1 MNIFKELIAVD
12 EEKNISITGL
22 TDAFFCAYLY
32 AYFDKYQKDIL
43 IVVPSLYEA
52 NQIYASLSNYK
63 LDCLL
68 FPMDDFLTSEAI
80 SISPDLKISRL
91 ECLNELINEKR
102 KPKIVVTH
110 LDGYLRFL
118 PSKEKYKNAILSLS
132 KGKSIDPK
140 ELTAK
145 LVYMG
150 YKRETLVT
158 TTGELGVRGFV
169 IDVFPLGETHPIRV
183 EFFGDDIDSIRYFDE
198 NTQRSIREIKKITI
212 RPNTEDLFDQ
222 VNDQPHKYLSV
233 LNKKIVNIEDYLYNY
248 TIFYKDI
255 PQMQMAYEKME
266 EDAFRYHTNKDKLFP
281 GKYFLPFNKLYK
293 EDQIKYYTIDNY
305 VKKGKVVSF
314 DSKGIPDFHSDIHL
328 IESYIQKNIREGYT
342 ICICVPKIKFKNIK
356 QYLKTTFYET
366 TIDQIKPNCVNLID
380 FQLDSGFQYAHY
392 IFISSKELFKETPK
406 NKYKTKLKYTS
417 KINDINKLNIGD
429 YIVHSIHGIGIY
441 NGIKSLKK
449 GDLIKDYLEILY
461 QGKDK
466 LYIPVEKIDLI
477 SKFCGKEGV
486 VPKINKLGSSEW
498 HKTKMRIRE
507 KVKNIASTLL
517 KINAARE
524 LKDGYAFSKDTEL
537 QKQFEDEFPYT
548 YTRDQEIATR
558 QIKADMEK
566 KAPMDRLL
574 CGDVGYGKTEVA
586 FRAMFKAVCD
596 SKQVLYLCPTT
607 ILSNQIYEN
616 AKERFQNFPVNIG
629 LLNRFT
635 SHKETERILKAL
647 KDGTIDIVIGTH
659 RILSKDI
666 APKDLGLLVIDEEQR
681 FGVMH
686 KEKIKQYK
694 ENIDVL
700 TLTATPIPRTLQ
712 MSMVGLRSLS
722 MIETPPV
729 DRYPVQTYV
738 IEENDQIVKDAIYK
752 EMSRG
757 GQVFLLYNQ
766 VESIETEAIKISN
779 LVKDARVVFAHGQMP
794 KLELEKRMQDFIDFK
809 YDVMICTTIIETGID
824 IPNVNTLI
832 IKNADRFGLAQLYQI
847 RGRVG
852 RSNKIAY
859 AYLMYQGNKVLTE
872 TALKRLKVIQDFTE
886 LGSGFSIATRDLSIR
901 GAGDILGS
909 QQAGFIDSIGIDLY
923 IKILNEEVEKL
934 KGNIIEE
941 EKETPPLID
950 VSTHIDD
957 QYVEESDLKIEI
969 HKLINQIDSSE
980 KLEEIKSTIE
990 DRFGKVSD
998 DLLIYMYEE
1007 WFEKLSQKLEVKQV
1021 TKTKNFIALT
1031 FSEDISKRIDT
1042 EKLFMSA
1049 FTISKMFRFQSKNN
1063 QLQIILDT
1071 IKLEKHYIYY
1081 LIDLLEKIEFL
1092 D

>member
-1 MNIFKELIAVD
+1 MNVFKELIAVD
-12 EEKNISITGL
+12 AEKNISITGL

-32 AYFDKYQKDIL
+32 SYFDKYQKDIL

-52 NQIYASLSNYK
+52 NKIYSSLSNYK

-80 SISPDLKISRL
+80 SISPDLKITRL
-91 ECLNELINEKR
+91 ECLNELIFEKR
-102 KPKIVVTH
+102 KPKIVITH
-110 LDGYLRFL
+110 LDGYVRFL
-118 PSKEKYKNAILSLS
+118 PTKEKYKNSILHLS
-132 KGKSIDPK
+132 KGQSIDPK
-140 ELTAK
+140 K
-145 LVYMG
+145 LVSKLTYMG
-150 YKRETLVT
+150 YKRETIVT

-169 IDVFPLGETHPIRV
+169 IDVFPLGESHPVRM

-198 NTQRSIREIKKITI
+198 NTQRSIREINKITI
-212 RPNTEDLFDQ
+212 MPNTEDLFDQ
-222 VNDQPHKYLSV
+222 VTDQPHKYLSV

-248 TIFYKDI
+248 TIFYQDLS
-255 PQMQMAYEKME
+255 QLQLAYEKME
-266 EDAFRYHTNKDKLFP
+266 EDAFHYHTNKDKLFP
-281 GKYFLPFNKLYK
+281 GKYFFSFNQLYK
-293 EDQIKYYTIDNY
+293 EDQINYYTVDNY
-305 VKKGKVVSF
+305 LKKGKLLSF

-328 IESYIQKNIREGYT
+328 IESYIHKSIKEGYT
-342 ICICVPKIKFKNIK
+342 ICLCVPKIKFKNLK
-356 QYLKTTFYET
+356 KYLKISLYET
-366 TIDQIKPNCVNLID
+366 TIDHVKTNCVNLIG
-380 FQLDSGFQYAHY
+380 FPLDSGFQYKNY
-392 IFISSKELFKETPK
+392 IFISSKELFKETIK

-417 KINDINKLNIGD
+417 KINDINKLNVGD

-486 VPKINKLGSSEW
+486 VPKINKLGSSDW

-517 KINAARE
+517 KINATRE
-524 LKDGYAFSKDTEL
+524 LKEGYAFSKDTEL
-537 QKQFEDEFPYT
+537 QKQFEEEFPYT
-548 YTRDQEIATR
+548 YTRDQEIVTQ
-558 QIKADMEK
+558 QIKEDMEK
-566 KAPMDRLL
+566 KVPMDRLL

-635 SHKETERILKAL
+635 SHKETQRILNAL
-647 KDGTIDIVIGTH
+647 KEGTIDIVIGTH
-659 RILSKDI
+659 RILSQDI

-722 MIETPPV
+722 MIETPPI

-757 GQVFLLYNQ
+757 GQVFLLYNK

-779 LVKDARVVFAHGQMP
+779 LVKDARVIFAHGQMS

-809 YDVMICTTIIETGID
+809 YDVMVCTTIIETGM
-824 IPNVNTLI
+824 LI
-832 IKNADRFGLAQLYQI
+832 L
-847 RGRVG
+847 
-852 RSNKIAY
+852 
-859 AYLMYQGNKVLTE
+859 
-872 TALKRLKVIQDFTE
+872 
-886 LGSGFSIATRDLSIR
+886 
-901 GAGDILGS
+901 
-909 QQAGFIDSIGIDLY
+909 
-923 IKILNEEVEKL
+923 
-934 KGNIIEE
+934 
-941 EKETPPLID
+941 
-950 VSTHIDD
+950 
-957 QYVEESDLKIEI
+957 
-969 HKLINQIDSSE
+969 
-980 KLEEIKSTIE
+980 
-990 DRFGKVSD
+990 
-998 DLLIYMYEE
+998 
-1007 WFEKLSQKLEVKQV
+1007 
-1021 TKTKNFIALT
+1021 
-1031 FSEDISKRIDT
+1031 
-1042 EKLFMSA
+1042 
-1049 FTISKMFRFQSKNN
+1049 
-1063 QLQIILDT
+1063 
-1071 IKLEKHYIYY
+1071 
-1081 LIDLLEKIEFL
+1081 
-1092 D
+1092 

>member
-1 MNIFKELIAVD
+1 MNIFEEIIEVND
-12 EEKNISITGL
+12 EKNISITGL

-32 AYFDKYQKDIL
+32 SYFHKYKKDLL

-52 NQIYASLSNYK
+52 NKIYNSLNNYN
-63 LDCLL
+63 LDSLL

-91 ECLNELINEKR
+91 ECLNDLCTKNR
-102 KPKIVVTH
+102 NSKIVITH

-118 PSKEKYKNAILSLS
+118 PTKKMYMDAMLTLNVNQNIN
-132 KGKSIDPK
+132 PK
-140 ELTAK
+140 DLIQQ
-145 LVYMG
+145 LLRMG
-150 YKRETLVT
+150 YKRETVVT
-158 TTGELGVRGFV
+158 TTGEIGVRGFV
-169 IDVFPLGETHPIRV
+169 LDVFPLGEDHPIRI

-198 NTQRSIREIKKITI
+198 NTQKSIAQIKSITI
-212 RPNTEDLFDQ
+212 RPNTEDIFDTFSNQ
-222 VNDQPHKYLSV
+222 THKFLSIM
-233 LNKKIVNIEDYLYNY
+233 NKRIVNIEEYLQNP
-248 TIFYKDI
+248 TIIYKDTN
-255 PQMQMAYEKME
+255 QLNLSYQKLE
-266 EDAFRYHTNKDKLFP
+266 EDAFNYKLNKDKLFT
-281 GKYFLPFNKLYK
+281 GRYFLDFKALYK
-293 EDQIKYYTIDNY
+293 DDAIKYYTIDNY
-305 VKKGKVVSF
+305 IKTEKIIDFS
-314 DSKGIPDFHSDIHL
+314 SKELPSFHSDIHL
-328 IESYIQKNIREGYT
+328 IDSYINKKLNNGYT
-342 ICICVPKIKFKNIK
+342 ICICVSKNKFKNIK
-356 QYLKTTFYET
+356 KYLQSSFFET
-366 TIDQIKPNCVNLID
+366 SIDAVKNNAINLID
-380 FQLDSGFQYAHY
+380 FNLEGGFQYKDY
-392 IFISSKELFKETPK
+392 IFISSKELFKENNK
-406 NKYKTKLKYTS
+406 KKYKTKLKYTS
-417 KINDINKLNIGD
+417 KIHDINKLSIGD

-486 VPKINKLGSSEW
+486 APKINKLGSGDW
-498 HKTKMRIRE
+498 HKTKMRVRD

-517 KINAARE
+517 QIYAKRE
-524 LKDGYAFSKDTEL
+524 LKEGYAFSKDTDL
-537 QKQFEDEFPYT
+537 QQQFEEEFPYE
-548 YTRDQEIATR
+548 YTTDQALATK
-558 QIKADMEK
+558 QIKEDMEK
-566 KAPMDRLL
+566 TSPMDRLL

-607 ILSNQIYEN
+607 ILSNQVYQN
-616 AKERFQNFPVNIG
+616 AKERFQNFPVHIG

-635 SHKETERILKAL
+635 SKGEEKKILDAL
-647 KDGTIDIVIGTH
+647 QNQTIDIVIGTH
-659 RILSKDI
+659 RILSDDI
-666 APKDLGLLVIDEEQR
+666 KPKNLGLLVIDEEQR

-694 ENIDVL
+694 ETVDVL

-738 IEENDQIVKDAIYK
+738 IEDNDQIIKDAIYK
-752 EMSRG
+752 EMSRN
-757 GQVFLLYNQ
+757 GQVFLLYNK
-766 VESIETEAIKISN
+766 VESIETEVKKIEN
-779 LVKDARVVFAHGQMP
+779 LVKDARIVFAHGQMS
-794 KLELEKRMQDFIDFK
+794 KLELEKRMQDFIDYK
-809 YDVMICTTIIETGID
+809 YDVLVCTTIIETGID

-832 IKNADRFGLAQLYQI
+832 IKDADKFGLAQLYQI

-872 TALKRLKVIQDFTE
+872 TALKRLNAIKDFTE

-901 GAGDILGS
+901 GAGDILGQ

-941 EKETPPLID
+941 VKEEAPLID
-950 VSTHIDD
+950 VSTHISDS
-957 QYVEESDLKIEI
+957 YVEDADLKIEI
-969 HKLINQIDSSE
+969 HKLINQIDSFE
-980 KLEEIKSTIE
+980 KLNEIKEIIE
-990 DRFGKVSD
+990 DRFGKID
-998 DLLIYMYEE
+998 EDLLIYMHEE
-1007 WFEKLSQKLEVKQV
+1007 WFEKKADILKIEKIA
-1021 TKTKNFIALT
+1021 KTKNFIDMV
-1031 FSEDISKRIDT
+1031 FNEEISKKIDC

-1049 FTISKMFRFQSKNN
+1049 FSISNMFRFQNKNN
-1063 QLQIILDT
+1063 KLHVILDT
-1071 IKLEKHYIYY
+1071 IKLDRHYIYY
-1081 LIDLLEKIEFL
+1081 LIDLLDSIEFL